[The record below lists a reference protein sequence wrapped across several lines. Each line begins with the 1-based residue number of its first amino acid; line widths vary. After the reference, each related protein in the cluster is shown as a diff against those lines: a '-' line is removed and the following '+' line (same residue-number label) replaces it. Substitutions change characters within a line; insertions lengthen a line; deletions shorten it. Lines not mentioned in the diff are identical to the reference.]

1 MYEKKTLKFKD
12 VRKMLQNNELM
23 KNTDS
28 TEKASR
34 LVGKEQ
40 RRRSQNRGFKKD
52 TKVLAETMIAT
63 IINSQGT

>member
-1 MYEKKTLKFKD
+1 MYEKKTLKLKD

-52 TKVLAETMIAT
+52 IKVLAETMIAT